1 MRGRG
6 ARRRNMWGWR
16 RNTRSRGKATASAP
30 AAAAMR
36 SGGKAATSTSTPAA
50 YVSLLLRTCGGC
62 KCSGNEKES
71 CKRANLRTHGF
82 RAPHRAP
89 LLKRASA
96 MRVSKDLPPPGVLC
110 GLAAHNCW

>member
-16 RNTRSRGKATASAP
+16 RNPGSRGKATATAP
-30 AAAAMR
+30 APAMR
-36 SGGKAATSTSTPAA
+36 SGGKAATSTTTAA
-50 YVSLLLRTCGGC
+50 PGLSLLLRAFGGR
-62 KCSGNEKES
+62 KRSRNEKES